1 MLQVTDLSAGY
12 GGAVVVRDISLVVE
26 PGQIVCLL
34 GSNGA
39 GKSTL
44 VRAVTGLVK
53 ATKGEVLWEGASLLE
68 IPLHEVAS
76 RGIALVP
83 EDRLLFP
90 SLSVYDNLMVGAAP
104 LKNDADVA
112 RNLDLVHQVFPR
124 LSQRHMQL
132 AGTLSG
138 GEQQM
143 LTIGRALMSSPKLL
157 MLDEPTIGLAPQ
169 LVQEIFAAI
178 TQLRRDLKISVLL
191 AEQHADQALALS
203 DYAYVI
209 DQGSVAMSGSSDV
222 LASDPRVREAYLGVD

>member
-1 MLQVTDLSAGY
+1 MLEIENLSAGY
-12 GGAVVVRDISLVVE
+12 GGAVVIRDISLVVE

-44 VRAVTGLVK
+44 VRAVTGLAKVE
-53 ATKGEVLWEGASLLE
+53 KGDVRWEGNSLRG
-68 IPLHEVAS
+68 IPLHEVAP

-90 SLSVYDNLMVGAAP
+90 SLNVFDNLMVGAAP
-104 LKNDADVA
+104 LKKYEDVE
-112 RNLDLVHQVFPR
+112 RNMEMVHNVFPR
-124 LSQRHMQL
+124 LSQRHLQL

-157 MLDEPTIGLAPQ
+157 ILDEPTIGLAPH
-169 LVQEIFAAI
+169 LVQEIFEAI
-178 TQLRRDLKISVLL
+178 TQLRRDIKIGVLL

-209 DQGSVAMSGSSDV
+209 DQGAVTMSGPSSVMAD
-222 LASDPRVREAYLGVD
+222 DPGVREAYLGVD